1 MSDSDIEKIMS
12 EQRILLSINVRW
24 WNAEAAYAV
33 NLARGLLE
41 KGCRVWMIVNP
52 DSPVQKRAEKYGV
65 PVITNIHLDALSPL
79 SHFFNLRKI
88 LKLIDTQN
96 IQLINS
102 FKSNGSFLFSL
113 IRRLRPHLTY
123 IKTRGEA
130 RAPKQHFVNRKLYGA
145 GACDGIIAVGS
156 PVKKWLHELELEEQ
170 RLGIVHYGES
180 PVSRQPDSTM
190 DSVRREFNI
199 PAESKVLTLLGRTQR
214 VKGHQ
219 ILLDCMRHF
228 KNEPL
233 HLLFLVKDLEEFPE
247 ELQLLQNSIAEYGLQ
262 HQVTILGFQKDLGR
276 ILSITDIGVI
286 PSLSSEVNCRVAVE
300 FFSLGIPV
308 LAFPTGTLPDLIRD
322 KENGYLTQDK
332 NESELVEGIQW
343 MASDKERLQQM
354 GKEAHNN
361 YLELYTLEK
370 MTHETLLFYD
380 LCRR

>member
-1 MSDSDIEKIMS
+1 MS

-41 KGCRVWMIVNP
+41 KGCRVWMIVNQ
-52 DSPVQKRAEKYGV
+52 DSPVQKKAEKYGI
-65 PVITNIHLDALSPL
+65 PVITNIQLDALSPL
-79 SHFFNLRKI
+79 SHFFNFRKI
-88 LKLIDTQN
+88 LRLIDTQN

-113 IRRLRPHLTY
+113 VRYLRPHLTY

-130 RAPKQHFVNRKLYGA
+130 RAPLQHFVNRKLYGV

-156 PVKKWLHELELEEQ
+156 PVKKWLQELKLEGQ

-180 PVSRQPDSTM
+180 PISRQPDSTRE
-190 DSVRREFNI
+190 SVRRDFNI
-199 PAESKVLTLLGRTQR
+199 PAESNVLTLLGRTQR

-219 ILLDCMRHF
+219 LLLDSMRQF
-228 KNEPL
+228 KNEPF
-233 HLLFLVKDLEEFPE
+233 HLIFLVKDLDEFPE
-247 ELQLLQNSIAEYGLQ
+247 ELQQLQHSITEYGLQ
-262 HQVTILGFQKDLGR
+262 QQVTILGFQEDLAR
-276 ILSITDIGVI
+276 LLSITDIGVI

-322 KENGYLTQDK
+322 RENGYLTEDK
-332 NESELVEGIQW
+332 KESALVEGIQW
-343 MASDKERLQQM
+343 MSSDKKRLRRM
-354 GKEAHNN
+354 GIEAHKN
-361 YLELYTLEK
+361 YLEFYTLEK
-370 MTHETLLFYD
+370 MTHETLQFYD